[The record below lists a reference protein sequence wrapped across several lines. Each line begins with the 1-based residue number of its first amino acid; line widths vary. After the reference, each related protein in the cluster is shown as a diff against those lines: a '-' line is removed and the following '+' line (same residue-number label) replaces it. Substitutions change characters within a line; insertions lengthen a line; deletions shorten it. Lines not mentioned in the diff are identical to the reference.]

1 MSRETHSDED
11 IQGLLPQYASG
22 SLSPAERQQVETWLE
37 KHPGLSSEVVFW
49 QELQA
54 GLQSQPQTA
63 PRQEVWQGLS
73 HQVALQQ
80 RQAKRN
86 AISILAGLALAGFSL
101 VILWLTIRPG
111 VLLQWTVS
119 GTDQLTYQVYR
130 APAGSQDFVL
140 LGEVH
145 GTSGV
150 TQYSFLDAL
159 FLPGQSYVY
168 RVEGVSP
175 SGLAVVSQG
184 VVSQSIAALPGQL
197 AILLASLLVGYLAA
211 SLARNWD
218 SNRPGRLLPA

>member
-1 MSRETHSDED
+1 MSKAVNSDED
-11 IQGLLPQYASG
+11 IHGLLPQYASG
-22 SLSPAERQQVETWLE
+22 SLPAADRQRVEAWLE
-37 KHPGLSSEVVFW
+37 MHPELRSEVNFW
-49 QELQA
+49 EQLQA
-54 GLQSQPQTA
+54 SLQSQPQVA
-63 PRQEVWQGLS
+63 PGQEVWQGLS
-73 HQVALQQ
+73 RRLALHQ
-80 RQAKRN
+80 RQVKRS

-119 GTDQLTYQVYR
+119 GTDLLTYQVYR

-145 GTSGV
+145 GTPGV
-150 TQYSFLDAL
+150 SQYSYLDAL

-175 SGLAVVSQG
+175 SGSAVVSQG
-184 VVSQSIAALPGQL
+184 VVSQSLAALPGQL

-211 SLARNWD
+211 SLARNWGGG
-218 SNRPGRLLPA
+218 RPGRLLPA